1 MTIQFAVHDFL
12 FDTVIVV
19 QSQLFEMWCIFLL
32 YVYLLQI

>member
-19 QSQLFEMWCIFLL
+19 QSQLFEM
-32 YVYLLQI
+32 